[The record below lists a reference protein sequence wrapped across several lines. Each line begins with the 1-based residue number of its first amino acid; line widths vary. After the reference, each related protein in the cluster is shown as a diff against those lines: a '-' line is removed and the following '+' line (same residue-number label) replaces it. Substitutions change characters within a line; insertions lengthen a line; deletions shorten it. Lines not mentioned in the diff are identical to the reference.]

1 MIITIILLLISILLE
16 GIIPN
21 LLRCITPFFVI
32 SVILLGGIN
41 NNDSKTFYLT
51 CFIFGVI
58 YDLLY
63 TNTIFL
69 HGFIYLFFAWLSS
82 VILPK
87 KSNFLKVFGYYL
99 LFMVTYVLLLIL
111 FTFLY
116 KSYSVINIIHILYD
130 GLFINT
136 IFFLFVY
143 LTYFVINCIFK
154 NRLKKHSY

>member
-1 MIITIILLLISILLE
+1 MITTIILLLIAVLLE

-41 NNDSKTFYLT
+41 NKTSKTFYLT

-69 HGFIYLFFAWLSS
+69 HGFIYLFFAWIST
-82 VILPK
+82 VGLPK
-87 KSNFLKVFGYYL
+87 KNNFIKVLGYYL
-99 LFMVTYVLLLIL
+99 LFVVIYVLLLVL

-116 KSYSVINIIHILYD
+116 KSYSVISIIHILYD
-130 GLFINT
+130 GLFINI